1 MFRAISTRKIH
12 GGYEKLVEE
21 EPTLK
26 KGTSVPASVYGNS
39 RNPVQ
44 EMKKT
49 PTEKATSGSVHPFLS
64 LFNVRFQKKKKKTT
78 KKKSL
83 ATAKPTGGSFHPLL
97 SLFNV
102 RFQRKKKKTTKKKK
116 SLATAK
122 PEFARYMEYVKE
134 GGVWDPNSKAPVIH
148 YG

>member
-1 MFRAISTRKIH
+1 MFRAMSTRKIH

-21 EPTLK
+21 EPILN
-26 KGTSVPASVYGNS
+26 SVDGNS
-39 RNPVQ
+39 RDPVQ

-49 PTEKATSGSVHPFLS
+49 PTEKRKGGSVHPLLS
-64 LFNVRFQKKKKKTT
+64 LFNVRFQRK

-83 ATAKPTGGSFHPLL
+83 ATEKPTGGSVHPLL

-102 RFQRKKKKTTKKKK
+102 RFQRKKKKTTKKK
-116 SLATAK
+116 SLDTAK

-134 GGVWDPNSKAPVIH
+134 GGVWDPNSNTPVIH
-148 YG
+148 YR

>member
-1 MFRAISTRKIH
+1 MFRAMSTRKIH

-21 EPTLK
+21 EPILK

-44 EMKKT
+44 DAKT
-49 PTEKATSGSVHPFLS
+49 PTS
-64 LFNVRFQKKKKKTT
+64 
-78 KKKSL
+78 
-83 ATAKPTGGSFHPLL
+83 KPTGGSVRPLL
-97 SLFNV
+97 NLFNV
-102 RFQRKKKKTTKKKK
+102 RFQRKKRKKKKTKNKK

-134 GGVWDPNSKAPVIH
+134 GGVWDPNSNAPVIH
-148 YG
+148 YR